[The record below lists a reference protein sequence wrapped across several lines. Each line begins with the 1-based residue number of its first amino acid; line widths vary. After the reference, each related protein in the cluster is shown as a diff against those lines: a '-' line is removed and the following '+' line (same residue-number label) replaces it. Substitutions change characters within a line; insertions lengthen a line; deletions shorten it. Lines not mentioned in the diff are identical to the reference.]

1 MGNNIIN
8 KNSNL
13 IEHRVQRY
21 YIYLNKMQPFEN
33 MRRLILQKEI
43 YQMFGLKIKLVER
56 ITTAALAI
64 ITVVMTILCY
74 NYYFNF

>member
-1 MGNNIIN
+1 
-8 KNSNL
+8 
-13 IEHRVQRY
+13 
-21 YIYLNKMQPFEN
+21 